1 MWCSLIYEDFSL
13 HIITEKLSVLTTVLE
28 TPQLY
33 SITDTAFIQ
42 GNGWTYEDMIRTNEE
57 KFNVSSMY
65 DENMAEYTVPVPE
78 CDEETKKKAAQL
90 AEDIEKKVTTN
101 VHVAEE
107 RGQIVP
113 TDLNEEDR

>member
-1 MWCSLIYEDFSL
+1 M
-13 HIITEKLSVLTTVLE
+13 LTTVLE

-33 SITDTAFIQ
+33 SIADSAFIQ

>member
-1 MWCSLIYEDFSL
+1 
-13 HIITEKLSVLTTVLE
+13 
-28 TPQLY
+28 
-33 SITDTAFIQ
+33 
-42 GNGWTYEDMIRTNEE
+42 MIRTNEE

-65 DENMAEYTVPVPE
+65 DENMAEYTVPVPD

-101 VHVAEE
+101 IHVAEE

-113 TDLNEEDR
+113 TDMNEEDRLVCFHSLSFTFRLLLIQSDIFLVWQNCRRI

>member
-1 MWCSLIYEDFSL
+1 
-13 HIITEKLSVLTTVLE
+13 
-28 TPQLY
+28 
-33 SITDTAFIQ
+33 
-42 GNGWTYEDMIRTNEE
+42 MIRTNEE

-101 VHVAEE
+101 IHVAEE

-113 TDLNEEDR
+113 TDMNEEDRYCVFLLLLFNFDWSPAIDPT